1 MGDFDEGTCFKLM
14 LKNGRSYIICHPQAQ
29 MTNQVMSQIQR
40 IWMAKKSDQ
49 KHEFDT
55 EIHKDTNFILD
66 NPNFDM
72 AAYISEELE
81 GKDHDMPFDMSDWN
95 V

>member
-1 MGDFDEGTCFKLM
+1 M
-14 LKNGRSYIICHPQAQ
+14 
-29 MTNQVMSQIQR
+29 
-40 IWMAKKSDQ
+40 
-49 KHEFDT
+49 
-55 EIHKDTNFILD
+55 LD

-72 AAYISEELE
+72 PAYISEELE